1 MKKIR
6 KETYRTFSWF
16 TLSAVAS
23 FAIDIGL
30 FWMFSRWLEDDSPV
44 MYITFATVIAR
55 TMSSV
60 FNYTVNRRL
69 VFKSGSKHSFL
80 KYAALVL
87 FNMAAS
93 AALVTALH
101 FLFRFINETILKVLV
116 DFGLFIAG
124 FLIQRAWVFSGKQ
137 TEQQFN
143 RVYQSTITKTP
154 ARK

>member
-1 MKKIR
+1 MKRIR

-23 FAIDIGL
+23 FTIDIGL
-30 FWMFSRWLEDDSPV
+30 FWVFSRWLEEDSPV

-55 TMSSV
+55 TMSAV

-69 VFKSGSKHSFL
+69 VFKSGSKNSFL

-93 AALVTALH
+93 AALVTILH

-124 FLIQRAWVFSGKQ
+124 FLIQRAWVFAGKQ
-137 TEQQFN
+137 GDRQTKKT
-143 RVYQSTITKTP
+143 YQGIIKKAP
-154 ARK
+154 VRK

>member
-1 MKKIR
+1 MKRIR

-30 FWMFSRWLEDDSPV
+30 FWVFSRWLEEDSPV

-55 TMSSV
+55 TMSAV

-69 VFKSGSKHSFL
+69 VFKSGSKNSFL

-93 AALVTALH
+93 AALVTAIH
-101 FLFRFINETILKVLV
+101 FLFRFMNETMLKVLV

-124 FLIQRAWVFSGKQ
+124 FLIQRAWVFAGKQ
-137 TEQQFN
+137 SDRKHQPAHQ
-143 RVYQSTITKTP
+143 YAIKKIP

>member
-6 KETYRTFSWF
+6 KETYRTFGWF

-30 FWMFSRWLEDDSPV
+30 FWVFSRWLEDDSPV

-101 FLFRFINETILKVLV
+101 FLFKFMNEAILKVFV

-124 FLIQRAWVFSGKQ
+124 FLIQRTWVFAGKKSVRRHHQ
-137 TEQQFN
+137 THQHL
-143 RVYQSTITKTP
+143 TPKIP

>member
-1 MKKIR
+1 MKKIQ

-16 TLSAVAS
+16 TLSAILS

-30 FWMFSRWLEDDSPV
+30 FWVFSRWLEDDAPV
-44 MYITFATVIAR
+44 FYITFATVIAR
-55 TMSSV
+55 TISAV

-69 VFKSGSKHSFL
+69 VFKSGTRHSFL

-87 FNMAAS
+87 FNMIAS
-93 AALVTALH
+93 AALVTTLH

-124 FLIQRAWVFSGKQ
+124 FLIQRAWVFGKREKESATCAQ
-137 TEQQFN
+137 
-143 RVYQSTITKTP
+143 RADV
-154 ARK
+154 

>member
-1 MKKIR
+1 MKRIR

-30 FWMFSRWLEDDSPV
+30 FWVFSRWLEDDSPV

-55 TMSSV
+55 TMSAV

-69 VFKSGSKHSFL
+69 VFKSGSKNSFL
-80 KYAALVL
+80 KYAALAL

-93 AALVTALH
+93 AALVTAIH
-101 FLFRFINETILKVLV
+101 FLFRFMNETMLKVLV

-124 FLIQRAWVFSGKQ
+124 FLIQRAWVFAGKQ
-137 TEQQFN
+137 SDRKHQPAHQ
-143 RVYQSTITKTP
+143 YAIKKIP

>member
-1 MKKIR
+1 MKKIQ

-30 FWMFSRWLEDDSPV
+30 FWVFSRWLEEDSPV

-55 TMSSV
+55 TMSAV

-69 VFKSGSKHSFL
+69 VFKSGSKNSFL

-93 AALVTALH
+93 AALVTVLH
-101 FLFRFINETILKVLV
+101 FLFRFINETLLKVFV

-124 FLIQRAWVFSGKQ
+124 FLIQRAWVFAEKRGRHGTDKSYSHN
-137 TEQQFN
+137 TP
-143 RVYQSTITKTP
+143 KTP